1 MIGKNF
7 GRGVKKHPK
16 TIYIYAPIKYKKNI
30 EITGQQNIN
39 GETSKERNNE
49 GTTEIIEG
57 LNFRRTIVFD
67 IEDTYAKNGA
77 KPIPFIEDYI
87 NNNTTLEFFNT
98 LKKISPVTIEEIDM
112 IGGAKGCYSK
122 ENKKISLSKNL
133 SQDDKTAVLLH
144 ELCHCLYDDFNY
156 KEDRNKSEIFVE
168 SVAFLVA
175 DYFNFDTSMC
185 SFGYITNWAK
195 NDINEVMKLTKKI
208 EDTTKEYIKLI
219 EDGLN
224 PQVQISA

>member
-1 MIGKNF
+1 MIY

-16 TIYIYAPIKYKKNI
+16 TIYIYAPVKYKIPK
-30 EITGQQNIN
+30 EVEGQQNIN
-39 GETSKERNNE
+39 GRVEKERNMENSLE
-49 GTTEIIEG
+49 QIEG
-57 LNFRRTIVFD
+57 IGFKRTVVFD
-67 IEDTYAKNGA
+67 IEDTYTKKDS
-77 KPIPFIEDYI
+77 KPIPFVEDYI
-87 NNNTTLEFFNT
+87 NNNTTEEFFNT
-98 LKKISPVTIEEIDM
+98 LKSISPVPIETEEIV
-112 IGGAKGCYSK
+112 GGAKGYYSK
-122 ENKKISLSKNL
+122 SKKKIFLSNKL
-133 SQDDKTAVLLH
+133 SQDDKTSVLLH

-195 NDINEVMKLTKKI
+195 NDISEVVKLGKKI
-208 EDTTKEYIKLI
+208 EDTSKEYIKLI

-224 PQVQISA
+224 PQVKISA

>member
-1 MIGKNF
+1 MIC

-16 TIYIYAPIKYKKNI
+16 TIYIYAPVKYKVKNNI
-30 EITGQQNIN
+30 EGQQNIN
-39 GETSKERNNE
+39 GSIEKERNTDNSLE
-49 GTTEIIEG
+49 TIEEIG
-57 LNFRRTIVFD
+57 FKRTVVFD
-67 IEDTYAKNGA
+67 IEDTYTKKGA
-77 KPIPFIEDYI
+77 KPIPFVEDSI
-87 NNNTTLEFFNT
+87 NNNTTEEFYNT
-98 LKKISPVTIEEIDM
+98 LIHISPVPIKITEIL
-112 IGGAKGCYSK
+112 GGAKGYYSK
-122 ENKKISLSKNL
+122 SKSKIFLSNKL
-133 SQDDKTAVLLH
+133 SQDDRTSVLLH
-144 ELCHCLYDDFNY
+144 ELCHCMYDDFNY

-195 NDINEVMKLTKKI
+195 NDINEVMKLGKKI
-208 EDTTKEYIKLI
+208 ENTAKEYIKLI